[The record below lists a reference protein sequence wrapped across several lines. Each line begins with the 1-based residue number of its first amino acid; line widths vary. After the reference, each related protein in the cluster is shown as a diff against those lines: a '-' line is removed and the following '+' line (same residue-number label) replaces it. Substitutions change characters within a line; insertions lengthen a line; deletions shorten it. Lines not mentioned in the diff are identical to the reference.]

1 MKLTPLAQ
9 ATLLAL
15 VLLVTL
21 TSARADITVSPG
33 YSIST
38 YYTDPSNGAIAGYDW
53 SASNT
58 LYYATATA
66 SGQFGGLYQPN
77 PITPTSPT
85 QLVAGN
91 SQFEG
96 TSVISLGNYVYFND
110 GNNTI
115 YTYNASNSTF
125 VGTSAINNY
134 ALFKQAGQLYIAGSP
149 ITPPPTSN
157 NNAISV
163 SAVGVGGALSVTTLE
178 QDSAYSGPLAFDTSG
193 NLYYAPGYNPSGTNS
208 IFEWSA
214 AQVAAAVADPAGH
227 GLVIGSSGSSGN
239 ASLWDA
245 YGAIYGSYAGGTS
258 LVIDNNQ
265 LFLTLTN
272 FGGPSALVAFGLN
285 SDNSYSGI
293 SNVVLTDDASTGNSL
308 GQLGINNGTLFI
320 SDGNQ
325 ILAVVPEPS
334 TFYLLALGLT
344 GLIYYRSRRA
354 RRVAPVVAFIATT
367 VFFSV
372 SPVQAG
378 PFSPAADQPGSNG
391 VSASDPSIVEWANT
405 VVNLTRGPVNIT
417 NPTGAKAS
425 FGTASN
431 ALGPAD
437 STQSNPNNVVSLGD
451 GGSITL
457 SFAQPIT
464 NGAGADFAVFEN
476 GFPQSGVSNSYFLEL
491 ATVAVSSDGV
501 NFFTFP
507 SVSLTPT
514 TTQVGSYGTLDP
526 TNLYNLA
533 GSEIV
538 GYGTPFNLDDLA
550 GVSPLLNIN
559 AVTQIRVTDVI
570 GNINTSLG
578 SGTYTYDDASNPIFN
593 GAYGTV
599 NHIIN
604 DPYAT
609 PFNSGGFDLDAIG
622 VLNVVPEPSAVSYLL
637 LGLGAIIAVRRYSSV
652 KSKV

>member
-1 MKLTPLAQ
+1 MYPCISCAEPPTIVEAIPHADNAWTGMFRFLERNPSCVFVAIACIANWRNATVPPISARNEAIFPASEVSSSPVPLA
-9 ATLLAL
+9 ALEIPPIPLLAE
-15 VLLVTL
+15 
-21 TSARADITVSPG
+21 SP
-33 YSIST
+33 
-38 YYTDPSNGAIAGYDW
+38 
-53 SASNT
+53 
-58 LYYATATA
+58 L
-66 SGQFGGLYQPN
+66 
-77 PITPTSPT
+77 
-85 QLVAGN
+85 
-91 SQFEG
+91 
-96 TSVISLGNYVYFND
+96 
-110 GNNTI
+110 
-115 YTYNASNSTF
+115 
-125 VGTSAINNY
+125 
-134 ALFKQAGQLYIAGSP
+134 
-149 ITPPPTSN
+149 
-157 NNAISV
+157 
-163 SAVGVGGALSVTTLE
+163 
-178 QDSAYSGPLAFDTSG
+178 
-193 NLYYAPGYNPSGTNS
+193 
-208 IFEWSA
+208 
-214 AQVAAAVADPAGH
+214 
-227 GLVIGSSGSSGN
+227 
-239 ASLWDA
+239 
-245 YGAIYGSYAGGTS
+245 
-258 LVIDNNQ
+258 
-265 LFLTLTN
+265 
-272 FGGPSALVAFGLN
+272 
-285 SDNSYSGI
+285 
-293 SNVVLTDDASTGNSL
+293 
-308 GQLGINNGTLFI
+308 
-320 SDGNQ
+320 
-325 ILAVVPEPS
+325 
-334 TFYLLALGLT
+334 
-344 GLIYYRSRRA
+344 
-354 RRVAPVVAFIATT
+354 
-367 VFFSV
+367 FSV